1 MDRRGAVSAVAGE
14 HDRTWQDGEEA
25 VHAHR
30 ERVRKVR
37 SDASKG
43 FGGER
48 SQGVQEPLQMYV
60 HTILS

>member
-1 MDRRGAVSAVAGE
+1 MDGRGAVGAVAGD
-14 HDRTWQDGEEA
+14 HDRTWQGGEEA

-30 ERVRKVR
+30 ERVRRVR
-37 SDASKG
+37 SDAGRG